1 MISGSQAKAEP
12 HNGRFPCC
20 PPQSAQ
26 RVVYSM
32 RLPTFTVPSPRRGIG
47 CLCNP
52 ALARPDRRHRPYH
65 GLPPIPGQGSP
76 GPPPAVPRNAGL
88 KAPMRAG
95 RPRSQAA
102 GSRCH
107 AAMQSSK
114 KTLHGAPCNAL
125 QRFLNSLSN
134 LEIFGAEVGCSAQN
148 APNAAVIVG
157 RPYKN
162 RPEMSV
168 LSHLTGQKWP
178 KPDRPLSG
186 DWGMFAGAACC
197 SRHCAHQSG

>member
-1 MISGSQAKAEP
+1 MGVSLVVHPNRHSESCTPCGCLRSLFPAPAAAADAFATPPWPDQTDVTTLIMISPQ
-12 HNGRFPCC
+12 FPDKDR
-20 PPQSAQ
+20 PA
-26 RVVYSM
+26 
-32 RLPTFTVPSPRRGIG
+32 RRR
-47 CLCNP
+47 
-52 ALARPDRRHRPYH
+52 RP
-65 GLPPIPGQGSP
+65 
-76 GPPPAVPRNAGL
+76 PRNAGL
-88 KAPMRAG
+88 QARMRTG

-107 AAMQSSK
+107 AAMQSPK

-157 RPYKN
+157 RPRKN

-178 KPDRPLSG
+178 KPDRLLSG